1 MELLSC
7 ITYECIDIVYGNIF
21 FGYVNSVSG
30 LCLHL
35 RDTSLNL
42 NLPFDM
48 CRWLV
53 AREDVEVVHEVLVRH
68 HRLLTSR
75 PLLKL

>member
-1 MELLSC
+1 MNGLTLC
-7 ITYECIDIVYGNIF
+7 MKF
-21 FGYVNSVSG
+21 FFLRYVNSVSG
-30 LCLHL
+30 LYLHL
-35 RDTSLNL
+35 RDTSLKL

-53 AREDVEVVHEVLVRH
+53 VGGDVEVVHKVLVRQ

-75 PLLKL
+75 LLLRL

>member
-1 MELLSC
+1 MNALTLRMR
-7 ITYECIDIVYGNIF
+7 IF
-21 FGYVNSVSG
+21 RYVISVSG

-35 RDTSLNL
+35 RDAALKL

-53 AREDVEVVHEVLVRH
+53 VGEDVEVVHEVLAKH
-68 HRLLTSR
+68 H
-75 PLLKL
+75 

>member
-1 MELLSC
+1 MNLLSC
-7 ITYECIDIVYGNIF
+7 ITYECMDVVYKMF
-21 FGYVNSVSG
+21 FQCVNSVSR

-35 RDTSLNL
+35 RDNALNI

-53 AREDVEVVHEVLVRH
+53 KGEDVEVVHEVLAKH
-68 HRLLTSR
+68 HQYLTSR
-75 PLLKL
+75 LLLRL

>member
-1 MELLSC
+1 MNLLSC
-7 ITYECIDIVYGNIF
+7 ITYECIDIVYNF
-21 FGYVNSVSG
+21 FFQYVNSFSG

-35 RDTSLNL
+35 RDTSLKL

-53 AREDVEVVHEVLVRH
+53 EGEDVEVVHEVLAKH
-68 HRLLTSR
+68 HQYLTSR
-75 PLLKL
+75 LLLRP